1 MIVVAII
8 AVLAIVVVPSFMK
21 ESKRSKAKS
30 EVHPMVTE
38 LSTREEQ
45 YKIEWNEYLPA
56 TACPPTSV
64 AAGTDMT
71 ALACA
76 TTAGQ
81 PWVKLRVQPP
91 QSKLTCAY
99 TVATGAGGANP
110 STDGAWPTWA
120 TAPTNA
126 PAVSWYFIVATCP
139 DTEYLWSS
147 WDTKTKSQDGH

>member
-45 YKIEWNEYLPA
+45 YKIESNAYLPA

-64 AAGTDMT
+64 ATGTDMT

-81 PWVKLRVQPP
+81 PWVLLRVQPS

-110 STDGAWPTWA
+110 STDAAWPAWA

-126 PAVSWYFIVATCP
+126 PAVSWYFILATCP

-147 WDTKTKSQDGH
+147 WDTKLKSQDGH

>member
-45 YKIEWNEYLPA
+45 YKIESNAYLPA

-81 PWVKLRVQPP
+81 PWVLLRVQPSHVRDEALGVEAQDAIAHVEHVP
-91 QSKLTCAY
+91 PLRPP
-99 TVATGAGGANP
+99 VARRSSSLITHTTPRLGSPSGGLICLLSP
-110 STDGAWPTWA
+110 
-120 TAPTNA
+120 
-126 PAVSWYFIVATCP
+126 
-139 DTEYLWSS
+139 
-147 WDTKTKSQDGH
+147 